1 MTDDTSESPAL
12 DERPARSVRQRIA
25 RPALALGSGVL
36 VALSMPP
43 WGFWPL
49 AIIGVV
55 LFEISLGPTPTR
67 RESFR
72 LGLLFGAG
80 WMYLGMGWMVQLTL
94 PGYLVAGLV
103 FSLFHAGAAV
113 VAPIGIWRID
123 RTSGGTRSGRSGA
136 VLVPVRRH
144 PARDDGDVAGRRA
157 ARRCGSRWW
166 CDPAHLGGLPARIPR
181 WPHCQNSLV
190 VRVRGLQ
197 REPQG
202 LIALGT
208 VVVIVLLSVVAP
220 RGSDTGEQLEVA
232 AVQGGGEQGTS
243 ALDVPS
249 SLVTE
254 RHLEATRTIPDDAD
268 LDLVLWPENTVDVRR
283 ASIPG
288 DQLFDGSDVYVA
300 IAAEADR
307 IGAPFAVGVTEDPR
321 INSQIVVAENGDIVD
336 QYVKVRRVPFGEYV
350 PLRGILEAFGA
361 PIEQI
366 GRDANAGTGPAY
378 IDLPDGTRLSVV
390 ISWEVFFAG
399 RAREGVKAGGEAIL
413 NPTNGASYTGT
424 IVQSQQ
430 VASSRLRAIEN
441 GRWVVQAAPTGFT
454 AIVDADGNVL
464 QRTAVS
470 EQRVLYAP
478 VELPRGFHL
487 VHERRRRPVHRSA
500 ARTPGPVDLVRPP
513 LPPRR
518 VARTS
523 GVRQAQRIGTAGVSR
538 PGLPPMS
545 QPTGYGGLAHRRPRF
560 QDSHWRPIRWVP
572 RHRSRAVQSTSS
584 SNVTGPSLT
593 SSTRMSVR
601 NRPVSTVASSDR
613 SRSTT
618 RSTSGSATSGRA
630 AAIQLGRRPLA
641 VSP

>member
-12 DERPARSVRQRIA
+12 DERPARSVRERIA

-55 LFEISLGPTPTR
+55 LFEITLGAAPDR
-67 RESFR
+67 RDRFR

-103 FSLFHAGAAV
+103 FSLFHAGAAL
-113 VAPIGIWRID
+113 VAPIGIWRVIG
-123 RTSGGTRSGRSGA
+123 RPAAHALVEAVRFSFPFGGIPLATMGMSQVGGP
-136 VLVPVRRH
+136 LV
-144 PARDDGDVAGRRA
+144 G
-157 ARRCGSRWW
+157 
-166 CDPAHLGGLPARIPR
+166 
-181 WPHCQNSLV
+181 V
-190 VRVRGLQ
+190 VRVGGVILITWVVFQLGFALAGPAPGVPAFARRFRPGARG
-197 REPQG
+197 EPHG
-202 LIALGT
+202 AVALLA

-220 RGSDTGEQLEVA
+220 RGHDTGEQLEVA

-243 ALDVPS
+243 ALEVPS

-254 RHLEATRTIPDDAD
+254 RHLEATRAIPDDAD
-268 LDLVLWPENTVDVRR
+268 LDLVLWPENTIDV
-283 ASIPG
+283 SV
-288 DQLFDGSDVYVA
+288 FDGSDVYLA
-300 IAAEADR
+300 IAAEAERLD
-307 IGAPFAVGVTEDPR
+307 APFAVGVTEDPR
-321 INSQIVVAENGDIVD
+321 INSQIVVAANGDIVD

-350 PLRGILEAFGA
+350 PLRGILEVFGA
-361 PIEQI
+361 PIEQV

-378 IDLPDGTRLSVV
+378 VDLPDGTRLGVV

-478 VELPRGFHL
+478 VELREGFTRYTNL
-487 VHERRRRPVHRSA
+487 GDGPIIAALLALLGLSLWFARR
-500 ARTPGPVDLVRPP
+500 
-513 LPPRR
+513 
-518 VARTS
+518 
-523 GVRQAQRIGTAGVSR
+523 SR
-538 PGLPPMS
+538 P
-545 QPTGYGGLAHRRPRF
+545 TA
-560 QDSHWRPIRWVP
+560 
-572 RHRSRAVQSTSS
+572 
-584 SNVTGPSLT
+584 
-593 SSTRMSVR
+593 
-601 NRPVSTVASSDR
+601 
-613 SRSTT
+613 
-618 RSTSGSATSGRA
+618 
-630 AAIQLGRRPLA
+630 
-641 VSP
+641 